1 MTKITE
7 CNTTE
12 QEELFEVAV
21 DINDSLLDLL
31 PGDLP
36 DFANVPKHAV
46 PHEVSPPVSVGQM
59 DDDVVADGNTT
70 DKSTNKKKKK
80 TLRRLEISLK
90 TYELNIVS
98 GEGVHGELDK
108 KVLVLEFRIPATTL
122 L

>member
-70 DKSTNKKKKK
+70 DKSTNKHKKR
-80 TLRRLEISLK
+80 TLRRLEISQINVGSKFPKNIKQQFKRRVKSLK
-90 TYELNIVS
+90 FALSDIQ
-98 GEGVHGELDK
+98 
-108 KVLVLEFRIPATTL
+108 
-122 L
+122 

>member
-36 DFANVPKHAV
+36 EFANVPKHAV

-70 DKSTNKKKKK
+70 DKSTNKHKKR
-80 TLRRLEISLK
+80 TLRRLEISQINVGSK
-90 TYELNIVS
+90 FPKNIKQQFKRRVKS
-98 GEGVHGELDK
+98 QVCF
-108 KVLVLEFRIPATTL
+108 V
-122 L
+122 